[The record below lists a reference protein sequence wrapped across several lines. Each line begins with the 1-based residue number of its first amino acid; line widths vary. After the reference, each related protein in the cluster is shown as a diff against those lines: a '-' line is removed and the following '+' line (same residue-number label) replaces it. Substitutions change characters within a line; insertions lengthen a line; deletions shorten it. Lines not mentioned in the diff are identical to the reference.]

1 VKLEP
6 AGDEYGLGGLCQELV
21 ERMYGEKIRMDLR
34 RKEHLCGKQSG
45 KWTGNDE
52 SARPGVKSSISK
64 MAGDGGGGG
73 GGGRDPEAS
82 RVGETHGKA
91 CHRPV
96 W

>member
-1 VKLEP
+1 
-6 AGDEYGLGGLCQELV
+6 
-21 ERMYGEKIRMDLR
+21 MYGEKIRMDLR

-73 GGGRDPEAS
+73 GGKAHN
-82 RVGETHGKA
+82 RVHLA
-91 CHRPV
+91 NLRPSV
-96 W
+96 QPLKLT